1 MTKMKMLKSFAP
13 LAPFVGALTLALFA
27 NVAQAQTYGADIGI
41 EAAKKVAAG
50 TVAECTKNKWRVA
63 VAGGDTPGALVYFE
77 KIDDT
82 QIGSVQIAIAKARAA
97 ATFRRPTRAFV
108 DAINK
113 GSPATATLPGVIGSP
128 GGEPIVAGGKII
140 GAVGVSGVTGDQD
153 EQCAKAGAGA
163 L

>member
-1 MTKMKMLKSFAP
+1 MTRMLSLTVA
-13 LAPFVGALTLALFA
+13 AGALALNA
-27 NVAQAQTYGADIGI
+27 SMAQAQTYGADIGI

-50 TVAECTKNKWRVA
+50 TVAECAKNKWRVA
-63 VAGGDTPGALVYFE
+63 VAVVDTHGALVYFE
-77 KIDDT
+77 KMDDT
-82 QIGSVQIAIAKARAA
+82 QIASVRIAIAKARAA

-113 GSPATATLPGVIGSP
+113 GSPATATLPGVVGSP
-128 GGEPIVAGGKII
+128 GGEPIVAGGKVI